1 MVVSLCDTA
10 LLIHYNNITMQEVYV
25 VEDHEDMFNVYVMGV
40 FSSRRNAEAFIEKV
54 EEKMNETLFEIKVV
68 EYKVDFE
75 DMEGY

>member
-1 MVVSLCDTA
+1 MSLCDTA